1 MGKIV
6 AAPWLAVVALL
17 SFAPAPTFGD
27 DAPALAQPI
36 ACDVGRTCFIQHYVD
51 LDPGPGARDFTCGPQ
66 TYEGHNGID
75 IRLTGMAAQR
85 AGVSVLAAAPGVVAG
100 VRDSMADVSVRV
112 AGLASVKDV
121 ECGNGALIDHGGG
134 WSTQYCHMAH
144 GSLAVKA
151 GDHVTTGQVLG
162 RVGLSG
168 ETEFPHL
175 HFTVRHNG
183 QPIEPFAYGEPA
195 GACSGGR
202 SLITARPGSD
212 LGYHYPEVIN
222 AGFASRAVT
231 MDEIESGVAEA
242 SALAPGPRSTALAA
256 YVRVIGL
263 KAGDQPSLRL
273 VAPDGAVLA
282 DNPSPALSQWQAQSF
297 LLTGKRLTAGSW
309 PAGAYRAR
317 FTVRHGGA
325 VLLTRDFTL
334 MMAAG

>member
-1 MGKIV
+1 MDRIG
-6 AAPWLAVVALL
+6 AARWLAIAALL
-17 SFAPAPTFGD
+17 SVAPAPTFGD
-27 DAPALAQPI
+27 DAPVLAQPI
-36 ACDVGRTCFIQHYVD
+36 ACDVGRSCFIQHYVD
-51 LDPGPGARDFTCGPQ
+51 LDPGPGARDFTCGSQ
-66 TYEGHNGID
+66 TYDGHNGVD
-75 IRLTGMAAQR
+75 IRLTSMAAQR
-85 AGVSVLAAAPGVVAG
+85 VGVSVLAAAPGVVAG
-100 VRDSMADVSVRV
+100 VRDSMADVSVRIG
-112 AGLASVKDV
+112 GLASVKDV

-134 WSTQYCHMAH
+134 WATQYCHMAR
-144 GSLAVKA
+144 GSLTVKA
-151 GDHVTTGQVLG
+151 GDHVTAGQVLG

-231 MDEIESGVAEA
+231 MEEIESGVAEA
-242 SALAPGPRSTALAA
+242 SALAPGPRSTGLAA

-263 KAGDQPSLRL
+263 KTGDQASLRL
-273 VAPDGAVLA
+273 TAPNGTVMADTASSVL
-282 DNPSPALSQWQAQSF
+282 DHWQAQSF
-297 LLTGKRLTAGSW
+297 MLAGKRLTAGNW
-309 PAGAYRAR
+309 PAGVYRAR
-317 FTVRHGGA
+317 LTVRHGAA

-334 MMAAG
+334 MMGAG